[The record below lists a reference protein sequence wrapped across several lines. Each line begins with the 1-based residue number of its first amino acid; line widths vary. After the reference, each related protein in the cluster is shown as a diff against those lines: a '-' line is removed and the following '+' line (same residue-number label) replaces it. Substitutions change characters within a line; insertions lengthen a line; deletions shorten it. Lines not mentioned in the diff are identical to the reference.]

1 MRAREQEGAGREQEG
16 SRKGTN
22 LFLELVELRSF
33 MLSLPHARLPLL
45 AFFLLQLATP
55 VLISLPFSKLTI

>member
-1 MRAREQEGAGREQEG
+1 MRTREQE
-16 SRKGTN
+16 GTN

-45 AFFLLQLATP
+45 AIFLLQLATP
-55 VLISLPFSKLTI
+55 VLISLPLSLLSL